1 MCQFFSLN
9 NAVFALFWH
18 RERQQQLDE
27 LRKNLEKVQEEAD
40 VLRSQLVT
48 VQRSTQV
55 HLGLQLWLV
64 SMCTVFC
71 VDYVLLWP
79 VYRACHHTVVT
90 V

>member
-9 NAVFALFWH
+9 NAVFARFWH

-55 HLGLQLWLV
+55 LLGLQLWLV
-64 SMCTVFC
+64 SMCTVFLC
-71 VDYVLLWP
+71 SLCNVMSI
-79 VYRACHHTVVT
+79 ASFTE
-90 V
+90 